1 MTAYSEVGGFRVR
14 PQRWEAVGRTATWLA
29 CGAVAAGIVGVGTLV
44 AGLVGGGRLLALVS
58 LLLGLAYLYG
68 TFTPNTR
75 LFGSVLR
82 TRTDRPQLT
91 LTFDDGPDPRF
102 TPAISALLA
111 RRGHRA
117 TFFVLGANVRAH
129 PRVLAQLASDG
140 HEVASHG
147 DNHGLLAFSPPTVL
161 RQQLE
166 AVEQAVDD
174 AVGAPPSRLF
184 RAPHGV
190 RSPWLVGAARHRG
203 YQVCGWDGRI
213 FDTASPGVEQIVAR
227 VQRLLRPGAV
237 ILLHDGDG
245 SGRGASREQTLA
257 ALRPILDELDKR
269 GLRSVPLSHLA
280 RRGS

>member
-1 MTAYSEVGGFRVR
+1 M
-14 PQRWEAVGRTATWLA
+14 GRTATWLA
-29 CGAVAAGIVGVGTLV
+29 CGAVTAGIVGVGALV
-44 AGLVGGGRLLALVS
+44 AGLIGGGRLLVLVS

-68 TFTPNTR
+68 TFAPNAR

-82 TRTDRPQLT
+82 TRTDRPQVA

-102 TPAISALLA
+102 TPAISSLLVD
-111 RRGHRA
+111 RGHRA
-117 TFFVLGANVRAH
+117 TFFVLGRHVRAH
-129 PRVLAQLASDG
+129 PDVLARLANDG
-140 HEVASHG
+140 HEVANHG
-147 DNHGLLAFSPPTVL
+147 DNHGLLAFSPPNAV

-166 AVEQAVDD
+166 AVERAVDEV
-174 AVGAPPSRLF
+174 VGEPPVRLF

-203 YQVCGWDGRI
+203 YQLCGWDGRVV
-213 FDTASPGVEQIVAR
+213 DTASPGVEQIVAR

-257 ALRPILDELDKR
+257 ALRPILDELDRR
-269 GLRSVPLSHLA
+269 GLRSIPLSHLA
-280 RRGS
+280 RNGSAVESHAAAS